1 MRRLLRRDGVSP
13 RCVVLVVQL
22 ELRGQLDVELAAL
35 RDRETLAQQRVEQAE
50 DALRNAQR
58 MVRACACMDAS
69 CVGLLCVSCPAGG

>member
-1 MRRLLRRDGVSP
+1 MVSV
-13 RCVVLVVQL
+13 RVVLVLQL

-58 MVRACACMDAS
+58 MVRARACMDVSS